1 MTAISG
7 REVGTT
13 GVKVTILGH
22 LLNSF
27 SLAPIAFL
35 DVQSVGAR
43 QQRERQA
50 ARRVT

>member
-27 SLAPIAFL
+27 SLAPVAF
-35 DVQSVGAR
+35 
-43 QQRERQA
+43 QRERQA